1 MKNRVRRS
9 AVLFLSMM
17 LTVALL
23 AGISPASSAAPL
35 QLGTFEMDRA
45 VPAIAEKAGE
55 LGAVDAAQQAGEEV
69 PLKDRLLKDELLK
82 EAEVSADPDEAAA
95 AAEPEAA
102 EAALPEML
110 TEVELF
116 PEAAEAAEAPAAPV
130 TPATPAAPVASEAPV
145 APTAPSAPKV
155 SLDALRRANDPD
167 ALIAKYGG
175 FGYDQVIYADVVED
189 SDMTCY
195 VTDSATYFEYP
206 EVSFDWAGYDW
217 SSFDWDLIEDWDDW
231 AEFGSP
237 DWDGYDRMGGFDYMP
252 QMAVLSIGQ
261 NLYQLERYKD
271 GTTAFASSWAA
282 FPDGASE
289 PAAEEAPRR
298 LMFDSPLL
306 ELTDVRRA
314 SNGLLAV
321 TLQESPFAFEET
333 DPFFSDEAWTFDDEI
348 LNAADSWAFPADW
361 AFAAADRGCSGCGCT
376 CAGCG
381 CGCRDGAAVNAGP
394 MNADPVNA
402 SPENA
407 GVRWVCYLDPA
418 TFEVQLV
425 EAEEVSPDGSILP
438 LYSQTV
444 FYTEPESGLYHDLLE
459 KAAVYEAQAFADPRT
474 VTVVYDPGTERET
487 VVSAACEKGDFL
499 STTFM
504 AGYLLYEDAEGTV
517 PFLGNSDP
525 DKDVTIYAIY
535 DDGSDSAWYVPDTA
549 PADDGGFDA
558 QPADALPDDALPP
571 EVGGDPE
578 AEGPFEAGPAAV
590 PSVEPG
596 SVLIVET
603 EAEDPGVVIVEP
615 DADQPGVVILNPA
628 ADTEEDASQEAV
640 NLLEE
645 QETLDYAEVS
655 ERVYEANKLDAIF
668 GNHGSVQ
675 YCLTFDKDQR
685 PDMPCFIYETP
696 DMAYSEDRDAAFY
709 ADRAGF
715 YQMWTDGAWS
725 DLYYTFDFVNGFDPH
740 LNAGYQIMP
749 ESPEE
754 WWNPA
759 EETPLDVWAEGG
771 SVYLKSVYS
780 EAMSRAFIETWLP
793 GAYAGQT
800 VTVLAAADQ
809 QTYEL
814 TSLVYT
820 LFDQDG
826 QVVGTPLIYSI
837 DYDLDEPRACRNLR
851 ACAERSTELTA
862 ELTIIMNPGTDD
874 EVIETMTVPA
884 GSTVIYVSASG
895 MSLYEDA
902 DCTVPASRWDKLSD
916 MTWYIAPDILPEAM

>member
-82 EAEVSADPDEAAA
+82 EAETSADPDEAAA
-95 AAEPEAA
+95 AAEAEAA

-130 TPATPAAPVASEAPV
+130 TPANPAAPV

-175 FGYDQVIYADVVED
+175 FGYDQVVYADVVED

-237 DWDGYDRMGGFDYMP
+237 DWDGYDRMDGFDYMP

-282 FPDGASE
+282 FPNGASE

-376 CAGCG
+376 CGGCG
-381 CGCRDGAAVNAGP
+381 CGCRDVAAVNAGP

-402 SPENA
+402 GPVNA

-418 TFEVQLV
+418 TLEVQLV

-535 DDGSDSAWYVPDTA
+535 DDGSDSAWYAPDAA

-590 PSVEPG
+590 SVEPG
-596 SVLIVET
+596 SVLTVET

-615 DADQPGVVILNPA
+615 TADQPGVVVLNPA
-628 ADTEEDASQEAV
+628 AEAEEDASQEAV
-640 NLLEE
+640 ILLEE
-645 QETLDYAEVS
+645 EETLDYAEVS

-668 GNHGSVQ
+668 ANHGSVQ

-749 ESPEE
+749 DSQEE

-759 EETPLDVWAEGG
+759 EETPVDAWAEGG
-771 SVYLKSVYS
+771 SVYLKSAYS

-793 GAYAGQT
+793 GAYTGQT

-851 ACAERSTELTA
+851 ACAERSSELTA

-884 GSTVIYVSASG
+884 GSTVIYVSDSG

-916 MTWYIAPDILPEAM
+916 MTWYLAPDILPEAM

>member
-95 AAEPEAA
+95 AAEAETA

-175 FGYDQVIYADVVED
+175 FGYDQVVYADVVED

-237 DWDGYDRMGGFDYMP
+237 DWDGYDSMGGFDYMP

-376 CAGCG
+376 CGGCG

-402 SPENA
+402 

-418 TFEVQLV
+418 TLEVQLV

-535 DDGSDSAWYVPDTA
+535 DDGSDSAWYAPDAA

-590 PSVEPG
+590 SVEPG

-640 NLLEE
+640 ILLEE
-645 QETLDYAEVS
+645 EETLDYAEVS

-851 ACAERSTELTA
+851 ACAERSSELTA

-884 GSTVIYVSASG
+884 GSTVIYVSDSG

-916 MTWYIAPDILPEAM
+916 MTWYLAPDILPEAM

>member
-23 AGISPASSAAPL
+23 AGVSPASSAAPL

-130 TPATPAAPVASEAPV
+130 TPANPAAPVAPEASV

-155 SLDALRRANDPD
+155 SLDALRRANEPD

-175 FGYDQVIYADVVED
+175 FGYDQVVYADVVED

-237 DWDGYDRMGGFDYMP
+237 DWDGYDRMDGFDYMP

-376 CAGCG
+376 CGG

-402 SPENA
+402 

-418 TFEVQLV
+418 TLEVQLV

-535 DDGSDSAWYVPDTA
+535 DDGSDSAWYAPDAA

-578 AEGPFEAGPAAV
+578 AEGPFEAGPAAA

-640 NLLEE
+640 ILLEE
-645 QETLDYAEVS
+645 EETLDYAEVS

-749 ESPEE
+749 DSQEE

-884 GSTVIYVSASG
+884 GSTVIYVSDSG

-916 MTWYIAPDILPEAM
+916 MTWYLAPDILPEAM

>member
-95 AAEPEAA
+95 AAEAETA

-130 TPATPAAPVASEAPV
+130 TPANPAAPV

-175 FGYDQVIYADVVED
+175 FGYDQVVYADVVED

-376 CAGCG
+376 CGG

-402 SPENA
+402 

-418 TFEVQLV
+418 TLEVQLV

-535 DDGSDSAWYVPDTA
+535 DDGSDSAWYAPDA
-549 PADDGGFDA
+549 VPADDGGFDA

-590 PSVEPG
+590 SVEPG

-640 NLLEE
+640 ILLEE
-645 QETLDYAEVS
+645 EETLDYAEVS

-696 DMAYSEDRDAAFY
+696 YMAYSEDRDAAFY

-749 ESPEE
+749 DSPDE

-884 GSTVIYVSASG
+884 GSTVIYVSDSG

-916 MTWYIAPDILPEAM
+916 MTWYLAPDILPEAM

>member
-95 AAEPEAA
+95 AAEAETA

-116 PEAAEAAEAPAAPV
+116 PEAAEAPAAPV
-130 TPATPAAPVASEAPV
+130 TPANPAAPVASEAPV

-175 FGYDQVIYADVVED
+175 FGYDQVVYADVVED

-376 CAGCG
+376 CGGCG

-402 SPENA
+402 

-418 TFEVQLV
+418 TLEVQLV

-535 DDGSDSAWYVPDTA
+535 DDGSDSAWYAPDAA

-590 PSVEPG
+590 SVEPG

-640 NLLEE
+640 ILLEE
-645 QETLDYAEVS
+645 EETLDYAEVS

-749 ESPEE
+749 DSPEE

-771 SVYLKSVYS
+771 SVYLKSAYS

-793 GAYAGQT
+793 GAYTGQT

-809 QTYEL
+809 ETYEL

-851 ACAERSTELTA
+851 ACAERSSELTA

-884 GSTVIYVSASG
+884 GSTVIYVSDSG

-916 MTWYIAPDILPEAM
+916 MTWYLAPDILPEAM

>member
-95 AAEPEAA
+95 AAEPETA

-116 PEAAEAAEAPAAPV
+116 PEAAEAPAAPV
-130 TPATPAAPVASEAPV
+130 TPANPAAPVAPEASV

-175 FGYDQVIYADVVED
+175 FGYDQVVYADVVED

-237 DWDGYDRMGGFDYMP
+237 DWDGYDRMDGFDYMP

-418 TFEVQLV
+418 TLEVQLV

-504 AGYLLYEDAEGTV
+504 AGYLLYEDAKGTV

-535 DDGSDSAWYVPDTA
+535 DDGSDSAWYTPDA
-549 PADDGGFDA
+549 VPADDGGFDA

-590 PSVEPG
+590 SVEPG

-640 NLLEE
+640 ILLEE
-645 QETLDYAEVS
+645 EETLDYAEVS

-749 ESPEE
+749 DSPEE

-771 SVYLKSVYS
+771 SLYLKSAYS

-851 ACAERSTELTA
+851 ACAERSSELTA

-884 GSTVIYVSASG
+884 GSTVIYVSDSG

-916 MTWYIAPDILPEAM
+916 MTWYLAPDILPEAM

>member
-1 MKNRVRRS
+1 MKNRVRHS

-95 AAEPEAA
+95 AAEAETA

-130 TPATPAAPVASEAPV
+130 TPANPAAPVAPEASV

-175 FGYDQVIYADVVED
+175 FGYDQVVYADVVED

-361 AFAAADRGCSGCGCT
+361 AFAAADRGCSGCCCT
-376 CAGCG
+376 CDGCG

-394 MNADPVNA
+394 MNADHV
-402 SPENA
+402 NA

-418 TFEVQLV
+418 TLEVQLV

-535 DDGSDSAWYVPDTA
+535 DDGSDSAWYAPDAA

-558 QPADALPDDALPP
+558 QHADALPDDALPP

-590 PSVEPG
+590 SVEPG

-640 NLLEE
+640 ILLEE
-645 QETLDYAEVS
+645 EETLDYAEVS

-826 QVVGTPLIYSI
+826 QAVGTPLIYSI

-884 GSTVIYVSASG
+884 GSTVIYVSDSG

-916 MTWYIAPDILPEAM
+916 MTWYLAPDILPEAM

>member
-130 TPATPAAPVASEAPV
+130 TPANPAAPV

-175 FGYDQVIYADVVED
+175 FGYDQVVYADVVED

-361 AFAAADRGCSGCGCT
+361 AFAGADRGCSGCGCT

-402 SPENA
+402 

-418 TFEVQLV
+418 TLEVQLV

-459 KAAVYEAQAFADPRT
+459 KAAVYEAQTFADPRT

-535 DDGSDSAWYVPDTA
+535 DDGSDSAWYTPDA
-549 PADDGGFDA
+549 VPADDGGFDA

-590 PSVEPG
+590 SVEPG

-640 NLLEE
+640 ILLEE
-645 QETLDYAEVS
+645 EETLDYAEVS

-771 SVYLKSVYS
+771 SVYLKSAYS

-851 ACAERSTELTA
+851 ACAERSSELTA

-884 GSTVIYVSASG
+884 GSTVIYVSDSG

-916 MTWYIAPDILPEAM
+916 MTWYLAPDILPEAM

>member
-95 AAEPEAA
+95 AAEAETA

-130 TPATPAAPVASEAPV
+130 TPANPAAPVAPEASV

-376 CAGCG
+376 CGGCG

-402 SPENA
+402 

-418 TFEVQLV
+418 TLEVQLV

-535 DDGSDSAWYVPDTA
+535 DDGSDSAWYAPDAA

-578 AEGPFEAGPAAV
+578 AEGPFEAGPAAA

-640 NLLEE
+640 ILLEE
-645 QETLDYAEVS
+645 EETLDYAEVS

-851 ACAERSTELTA
+851 ACAERSSELTA

-884 GSTVIYVSASG
+884 GSTVIYVSDSG

-916 MTWYIAPDILPEAM
+916 MTWYLAPDILPEAM

>member
-130 TPATPAAPVASEAPV
+130 TPANPAAPVASEAPV

-175 FGYDQVIYADVVED
+175 FGYDQVVYADVVED
-189 SDMTCY
+189 SDMSCY

-282 FPDGASE
+282 FPNGASE

-376 CAGCG
+376 CGGCG

-402 SPENA
+402 

-418 TFEVQLV
+418 TLEVQLV

-535 DDGSDSAWYVPDTA
+535 DDGSDSAWYAPDAA

-590 PSVEPG
+590 SVEPG

-640 NLLEE
+640 ILLEE
-645 QETLDYAEVS
+645 EETLDYAEVS

-851 ACAERSTELTA
+851 ACAERSSELTA

-884 GSTVIYVSASG
+884 GSTVIYVSDSG

-916 MTWYIAPDILPEAM
+916 MTWYLAPDILPEAM

>member
-1 MKNRVRRS
+1 MKNRVRHS

-82 EAEVSADPDEAAA
+82 EAEVSADPPEAAA

-130 TPATPAAPVASEAPV
+130 TPANPAAPVAPEAPV

-175 FGYDQVIYADVVED
+175 FGYDQVVYADVVED

-376 CAGCG
+376 CGGCG

-402 SPENA
+402 

-418 TFEVQLV
+418 TLEVQLV

-535 DDGSDSAWYVPDTA
+535 DDGSDSAWYAPDA
-549 PADDGGFDA
+549 VPADDGGFDA

-590 PSVEPG
+590 SVEPG

-640 NLLEE
+640 VLLEE
-645 QETLDYAEVS
+645 EETLDYAEVS

-851 ACAERSTELTA
+851 ACAERSSELTA

-884 GSTVIYVSASG
+884 GSTVIYVSDSG

-916 MTWYIAPDILPEAM
+916 MTWYLAPDILPEAM

>member
-155 SLDALRRANDPD
+155 SLDALRRANEPD

-175 FGYDQVIYADVVED
+175 FGYDQVVYADVVED

-376 CAGCG
+376 CGGCG

-402 SPENA
+402 

-418 TFEVQLV
+418 TLEVQLV

-459 KAAVYEAQAFADPRT
+459 KAAVYEAQTFADPRT

-504 AGYLLYEDAEGTV
+504 AGYLLYEDAKGTV

-535 DDGSDSAWYVPDTA
+535 DDGSDSAWYAPDAA

-590 PSVEPG
+590 SVEPG

-640 NLLEE
+640 ILLEE
-645 QETLDYAEVS
+645 EETLDYAEVS

-749 ESPEE
+749 ESPDE

-771 SVYLKSVYS
+771 SVYLKSAYS

-884 GSTVIYVSASG
+884 GSTVIYVSDSG

-916 MTWYIAPDILPEAM
+916 MTWYLAPDILPEAM

>member
-1 MKNRVRRS
+1 MQ
-9 AVLFLSMM
+9 M
-17 LTVALL
+17 
-23 AGISPASSAAPL
+23 
-35 QLGTFEMDRA
+35 
-45 VPAIAEKAGE
+45 
-55 LGAVDAAQQAGEEV
+55 
-69 PLKDRLLKDELLK
+69 
-82 EAEVSADPDEAAA
+82 
-95 AAEPEAA
+95 
-102 EAALPEML
+102 LPEML
-110 TEVELF
+110 TEQDLL
-116 PEAAEAAEAPAAPV
+116 PEN
-130 TPATPAAPVASEAPV
+130 SERPLN
-145 APTAPSAPKV
+145 SG
-155 SLDALRRANDPD
+155 LRIEDIMKANDPD

-175 FGYDQVIYADVVED
+175 FGYDQVVYADFFDDVD
-189 SDMTCY
+189 YTCY
-195 VTDSATYFEYP
+195 LTDSQVYYEYP
-206 EVSFDWAGYDW
+206 GVSYDWNSFDWN
-217 SSFDWDLIEDWDDW
+217 SFDWDLIQDWEDW

-237 DWDGYDRMGGFDYMP
+237 DWDGYDSMDGFGDYASVP
-252 QMAVLSIGQ
+252 QICILSTDKKT
-261 NLYQLERYKD
+261 YQMDHYDD
-271 GTTAFASSWAA
+271 GTVAFASTWNA
-282 FPDGASE
+282 FSDDAVPDLNV
-289 PAAEEAPRR
+289 EENPLR
-298 LMFDSPLL
+298 LLSDSMQF
-306 ELTDVRRA
+306 EITDVRDV
-314 SNGLLAV
+314 NGLLAV
-321 TLQESPFAFEET
+321 TMVESPTAVE
-333 DPFFSDEAWTFDDEI
+333 DD
-348 LNAADSWAFPADW
+348 LFLDDRCSCDS
-361 AFAAADRGCSGCGCT
+361 CSFKDSIEKT
-376 CAGCG
+376 
-381 CGCRDGAAVNAGP
+381 
-394 MNADPVNA
+394 
-402 SPENA
+402 
-407 GVRWVCYLDPA
+407 GVQWVCYLDPN
-418 TFEVQLV
+418 TLEVQYYEV
-425 EAEEVSPDGSILP
+425 EAVANDGAVVP
-438 LYSQTV
+438 LYSRTM
-444 FYTEPESGLYHDLLE
+444 FYTEAESGLYHDIQE
-459 KAAVYEAQAFADPRT
+459 KAAVYESQTFADPRT
-474 VTVVYDPGTERET
+474 VTVIYDPGTERET
-487 VVSAACEKGDFL
+487 VVSAVCERGDFL

-535 DDGSDSAWYVPDTA
+535 DDGSDSAWYAPDAA

-590 PSVEPG
+590 SVEPG

-640 NLLEE
+640 ILLEE
-645 QETLDYAEVS
+645 EETLDYAEVS

-771 SVYLKSVYS
+771 SVYLKSAYS

-884 GSTVIYVSASG
+884 GSTVIYVSDSG

-916 MTWYIAPDILPEAM
+916 MTWYLAPDILPEAM

>member
-35 QLGTFEMDRA
+35 QLSTFEMDRA

-82 EAEVSADPDEAAA
+82 EAETSADPDEAAA
-95 AAEPEAA
+95 AAEAETA

-130 TPATPAAPVASEAPV
+130 TPANPAAPVAPEASV

-361 AFAAADRGCSGCGCT
+361 AFAAADRGCSGCCT
-376 CAGCG
+376 CDGCG

-418 TFEVQLV
+418 TLEVQLV

-535 DDGSDSAWYVPDTA
+535 DDGSDSAWYAPDAA

-571 EVGGDPE
+571 EIGGDPE

-590 PSVEPG
+590 SVEPG

-640 NLLEE
+640 ILLEE
-645 QETLDYAEVS
+645 EETLDYAEVS

-668 GNHGSVQ
+668 ANHGSVQ

-851 ACAERSTELTA
+851 ACAERSSELTA

-884 GSTVIYVSASG
+884 GSTVIYVSDSG

-902 DCTVPASRWDKLSD
+902 NCTVPASRWDKLSD
-916 MTWYIAPDILPEAM
+916 MTWYLAPDILPEAM

>member
-23 AGISPASSAAPL
+23 AGVSPASSAAPL

-82 EAEVSADPDEAAA
+82 EAEVSAEPAETAA
-95 AAEPEAA
+95 AAEAETA

-130 TPATPAAPVASEAPV
+130 TPANPAAPVAPA
-145 APTAPSAPKV
+145 ALSAPKV
-155 SLDALRRANDPD
+155 SLEDIRRANDPD

-175 FGYDQVIYADVVED
+175 FGYDQVVYADVVED

-237 DWDGYDRMGGFDYMP
+237 DWDGYDRMDGFDYMP

-376 CAGCG
+376 CTGCG

-402 SPENA
+402 

-418 TFEVQLV
+418 TLEVQLV

-459 KAAVYEAQAFADPRT
+459 KAAVYEAQTFADPRT

-535 DDGSDSAWYVPDTA
+535 DDGSDSAWYAPDAA
-549 PADDGGFDA
+549 PADDSGFDA
-558 QPADALPDDALPP
+558 QPADALPEDALPP

-590 PSVEPG
+590 SVEPG
-596 SVLIVET
+596 SVLTVET

-615 DADQPGVVILNPA
+615 TADQPGVVVLNPA
-628 ADTEEDASQEAV
+628 EETEDASQEAV
-640 NLLEE
+640 ILLEE
-645 QETLDYAEVS
+645 EETLDYAEVS

-740 LNAGYQIMP
+740 LNAGYQIVP

-759 EETPLDVWAEGG
+759 EETPVDVWAEGG

-884 GSTVIYVSASG
+884 GSTVIYVSDSG

-916 MTWYIAPDILPEAM
+916 MTWYLAPDILPEAM

>member
-130 TPATPAAPVASEAPV
+130 TPANPAAPVAPEASV

-175 FGYDQVIYADVVED
+175 FGYDQVVYADVVED

-376 CAGCG
+376 CGGCG

-402 SPENA
+402 

-418 TFEVQLV
+418 TLEVQLV

-535 DDGSDSAWYVPDTA
+535 DDGSDSAWYAPDAA

-571 EVGGDPE
+571 EIGGDPE

-590 PSVEPG
+590 SVEPG

-640 NLLEE
+640 ILLEE
-645 QETLDYAEVS
+645 EETLDYAEVS

-771 SVYLKSVYS
+771 SVYLKSAYS

-851 ACAERSTELTA
+851 ACAERSSELTA

-884 GSTVIYVSASG
+884 GSTVIYVSDSG

-916 MTWYIAPDILPEAM
+916 MTWYLAPDILPEAM

>member
-1 MKNRVRRS
+1 M
-9 AVLFLSMM
+9 
-17 LTVALL
+17 
-23 AGISPASSAAPL
+23 
-35 QLGTFEMDRA
+35 
-45 VPAIAEKAGE
+45 
-55 LGAVDAAQQAGEEV
+55 
-69 PLKDRLLKDELLK
+69 
-82 EAEVSADPDEAAA
+82 
-95 AAEPEAA
+95 
-102 EAALPEML
+102 
-110 TEVELF
+110 
-116 PEAAEAAEAPAAPV
+116 
-130 TPATPAAPVASEAPV
+130 
-145 APTAPSAPKV
+145 
-155 SLDALRRANDPD
+155 
-167 ALIAKYGG
+167 
-175 FGYDQVIYADVVED
+175 
-189 SDMTCY
+189 
-195 VTDSATYFEYP
+195 
-206 EVSFDWAGYDW
+206 
-217 SSFDWDLIEDWDDW
+217 
-231 AEFGSP
+231 
-237 DWDGYDRMGGFDYMP
+237 
-252 QMAVLSIGQ
+252 
-261 NLYQLERYKD
+261 
-271 GTTAFASSWAA
+271 
-282 FPDGASE
+282 
-289 PAAEEAPRR
+289 
-298 LMFDSPLL
+298 
-306 ELTDVRRA
+306 
-314 SNGLLAV
+314 
-321 TLQESPFAFEET
+321 
-333 DPFFSDEAWTFDDEI
+333 
-348 LNAADSWAFPADW
+348 
-361 AFAAADRGCSGCGCT
+361 
-376 CAGCG
+376 
-381 CGCRDGAAVNAGP
+381 NAGP
-394 MNADPVNA
+394 MNADPV
-402 SPENA
+402 NA

-418 TFEVQLV
+418 TLEVQLV

-535 DDGSDSAWYVPDTA
+535 DDGSDSAWYAPDAA

-590 PSVEPG
+590 SVEPG

-640 NLLEE
+640 ILLEE
-645 QETLDYAEVS
+645 EETLDYAEVS

-725 DLYYTFDFVNGFDPH
+725 DLYYTFDFINGFDPH

-749 ESPEE
+749 DSQEE

-759 EETPLDVWAEGG
+759 EETPVDAWAEGG
-771 SVYLKSVYS
+771 SVYLKSAYS

-874 EVIETMTVPA
+874 DVIETMTVPA
-884 GSTVIYVSASG
+884 GSTVIYVSDSG

-916 MTWYIAPDILPEAM
+916 MTWYLAPDILPEAM

>member
-95 AAEPEAA
+95 AAEAETA

-130 TPATPAAPVASEAPV
+130 TPANPAAPVASEAPV

-175 FGYDQVIYADVVED
+175 FGYDQVVYADVVED

-237 DWDGYDRMGGFDYMP
+237 DWDGYDRMDGFDYMP

-381 CGCRDGAAVNAGP
+381 CRDGAAVNAGP
-394 MNADPVNA
+394 MNADSV
-402 SPENA
+402 NA

-418 TFEVQLV
+418 TLEVQLV

-459 KAAVYEAQAFADPRT
+459 KAAVYEAQTFADPRT
-474 VTVVYDPGTERET
+474 VTVVYDPGTEREA

-535 DDGSDSAWYVPDTA
+535 DDGSDSAWYAPDAA

-590 PSVEPG
+590 SVEPG

-640 NLLEE
+640 ILLEE
-645 QETLDYAEVS
+645 EETLDYAEVS

-749 ESPEE
+749 DSQEE

-771 SVYLKSVYS
+771 SVYLKSAYS

-884 GSTVIYVSASG
+884 GSTVIYVSDSG

-916 MTWYIAPDILPEAM
+916 MTWYLAPDILPEAM

>member
-1 MKNRVRRS
+1 MKNRVRHS

-82 EAEVSADPDEAAA
+82 EAEVSADPPEAAA

-116 PEAAEAAEAPAAPV
+116 PEAAEAAEAPAASV
-130 TPATPAAPVASEAPV
+130 TTSNPAAPVAPEASV
-145 APTAPSAPKV
+145 APTAPAAPKV
-155 SLDALRRANDPD
+155 SLEDIRRANDPD

-175 FGYDQVIYADVVED
+175 FGYDQVVYADVVED

-376 CAGCG
+376 CGGCG

-402 SPENA
+402 
-407 GVRWVCYLDPA
+407 GIRWVCYLDPA
-418 TFEVQLV
+418 TLEVQLV

-459 KAAVYEAQAFADPRT
+459 KAAVYETQAFADPRT

-487 VVSAACEKGDFL
+487 VVSTACEKGDFL

-504 AGYLLYEDAEGTV
+504 AGYLLYEDAKGTV

-535 DDGSDSAWYVPDTA
+535 DDGSDSAWYAPDAA

-571 EVGGDPE
+571 EVGGDSE

-590 PSVEPG
+590 SVEPG

-640 NLLEE
+640 ILLEE
-645 QETLDYAEVS
+645 EETLDYAEVS

-725 DLYYTFDFVNGFDPH
+725 DLYYTFDFVNDFDPH

-851 ACAERSTELTA
+851 ACAERSSELTA

-884 GSTVIYVSASG
+884 GSTVIYVSDSG

-916 MTWYIAPDILPEAM
+916 MTWYLAPDILPEAM

>member
-55 LGAVDAAQQAGEEV
+55 LAAVDAAQQAGEEEV

-95 AAEPEAA
+95 AAEAETA

-130 TPATPAAPVASEAPV
+130 TPANPAAPV

-175 FGYDQVIYADVVED
+175 FGYDQVVYADVVED
-189 SDMTCY
+189 SDMSCY

-376 CAGCG
+376 CGGCG

-394 MNADPVNA
+394 
-402 SPENA
+402 ENA

-418 TFEVQLV
+418 TLEVQLV

-535 DDGSDSAWYVPDTA
+535 DDGSDSAWYAPDAA

-578 AEGPFEAGPAAV
+578 AEGPFEAGPAAA

-640 NLLEE
+640 ILLEE
-645 QETLDYAEVS
+645 EETLDYAEVS

-771 SVYLKSVYS
+771 SVYLKSAYS

-884 GSTVIYVSASG
+884 GSTVIYVSDSG

-916 MTWYIAPDILPEAM
+916 MTWYLAPDILPEAM

>member
-130 TPATPAAPVASEAPV
+130 TPANPAAPVAVASEAPV

-175 FGYDQVIYADVVED
+175 FGYDQVVYADVVED
-189 SDMTCY
+189 SDMSCY

-282 FPDGASE
+282 FPNGASE

-376 CAGCG
+376 CGGCG

-402 SPENA
+402 

-418 TFEVQLV
+418 TLEVQLV

-535 DDGSDSAWYVPDTA
+535 DDGSDSAWYAPDAA

-590 PSVEPG
+590 SVEPG
-596 SVLIVET
+596 SVLTVET

-640 NLLEE
+640 ILLEE
-645 QETLDYAEVS
+645 EETLDYAEVS

-793 GAYAGQT
+793 GAYTGQT

-851 ACAERSTELTA
+851 ACAERSSELTA

-884 GSTVIYVSASG
+884 GSTVIYVSDSG

-916 MTWYIAPDILPEAM
+916 MTWYLAPDILPEAM

>member
-95 AAEPEAA
+95 AAEAETA

-130 TPATPAAPVASEAPV
+130 TPANPAAPVAPEASV

-402 SPENA
+402 

-418 TFEVQLV
+418 TLEVQLV

-535 DDGSDSAWYVPDTA
+535 DDGSDSAWYAPDAA

-590 PSVEPG
+590 SVEPG

-640 NLLEE
+640 ILLEE
-645 QETLDYAEVS
+645 EETLDYAEVS

-884 GSTVIYVSASG
+884 GSTVIYVSDSG

-916 MTWYIAPDILPEAM
+916 MTWYLAPDILPEAM

>member
-95 AAEPEAA
+95 AAEAETA

-130 TPATPAAPVASEAPV
+130 TPANPAAPV

-175 FGYDQVIYADVVED
+175 FGYDQVVYADVVED

-361 AFAAADRGCSGCGCT
+361 AFAGADRGCSGCGCT

-402 SPENA
+402 

-418 TFEVQLV
+418 TLEVQLV

-444 FYTEPESGLYHDLLE
+444 FYTEPASGLYHDLLE
-459 KAAVYEAQAFADPRT
+459 KAAVYEAQSFADPRT
-474 VTVVYDPGTERET
+474 VTVVYDPGTEREA

-535 DDGSDSAWYVPDTA
+535 DDGSDSAWYAPDAA

-578 AEGPFEAGPAAV
+578 AEGPFEAGSAAV

-640 NLLEE
+640 ILLEE
-645 QETLDYAEVS
+645 EETLDYAEVS

-826 QVVGTPLIYSI
+826 QMVGTPLIYSI

-851 ACAERSTELTA
+851 ACAERSSELTA

-884 GSTVIYVSASG
+884 GSTVIYVSDSG

-916 MTWYIAPDILPEAM
+916 MTWYLAPDILPEAM

>member
-95 AAEPEAA
+95 AAEAETA

-130 TPATPAAPVASEAPV
+130 TPANPAAPVAPEASV

-175 FGYDQVIYADVVED
+175 FGYDQVVYADVVED

-381 CGCRDGAAVNAGP
+381 CRDGAAVNAGP

-418 TFEVQLV
+418 TLEVQLV

-535 DDGSDSAWYVPDTA
+535 DDGSDSAWYAPDAA

-578 AEGPFEAGPAAV
+578 AEGPFEAGPAAA

-640 NLLEE
+640 ILLEE
-645 QETLDYAEVS
+645 EETLDYAEVS

-749 ESPEE
+749 DSPEE

-771 SVYLKSVYS
+771 SVYLKSAYS

-884 GSTVIYVSASG
+884 GSTVIYVSDSG

-916 MTWYIAPDILPEAM
+916 MTWYLAPDILPEAM

>member
-23 AGISPASSAAPL
+23 AGVSPASSAAPL

-82 EAEVSADPDEAAA
+82 EAETSADPDEAAA

-130 TPATPAAPVASEAPV
+130 TPANPAAPVAPEASV

-175 FGYDQVIYADVVED
+175 FGYDQVVYADVVED

-237 DWDGYDRMGGFDYMP
+237 DWDGYDRMDGFDYMP

-376 CAGCG
+376 CGGCG

-402 SPENA
+402 

-418 TFEVQLV
+418 TLEVQLV

-459 KAAVYEAQAFADPRT
+459 KAAVYETQAFADPRT
-474 VTVVYDPGTERET
+474 VTVVYDPGTEREA

-535 DDGSDSAWYVPDTA
+535 DDGSDSAWYTPDA
-549 PADDGGFDA
+549 VPADDGGFDA

-578 AEGPFEAGPAAV
+578 AEGPFEAGPAAA

-615 DADQPGVVILNPA
+615 DADQPGMVILNPA

-640 NLLEE
+640 ILLEE
-645 QETLDYAEVS
+645 EETLDYAEVS

-725 DLYYTFDFVNGFDPH
+725 DLYYTFDFVNDFDPH

-884 GSTVIYVSASG
+884 GSTVIYVSDSG

-916 MTWYIAPDILPEAM
+916 MTWYLAPDILPEAM

>member
-130 TPATPAAPVASEAPV
+130 TPANPAAPVAPEAPV

-376 CAGCG
+376 CGGCG

-402 SPENA
+402 

-418 TFEVQLV
+418 TLEVQLV

-459 KAAVYEAQAFADPRT
+459 KAAVYEAQTFADPRT

-535 DDGSDSAWYVPDTA
+535 DDGSDSAWYAPDAA
-549 PADDGGFDA
+549 PADNGGFDA

-590 PSVEPG
+590 SVEPG

-640 NLLEE
+640 ILLEE
-645 QETLDYAEVS
+645 EETLDYAEVS

-771 SVYLKSVYS
+771 SVYLKSAYS

-800 VTVLAAADQ
+800 VTVLATADQ

-884 GSTVIYVSASG
+884 GSTVIYVSDSG

-916 MTWYIAPDILPEAM
+916 MTWYLAPDILPEAM

>member
-130 TPATPAAPVASEAPV
+130 TPANPADPVAPEASV

-175 FGYDQVIYADVVED
+175 FGYDQVVYADVVED

-376 CAGCG
+376 CGGCG

-402 SPENA
+402 

-418 TFEVQLV
+418 TLEVQLV

-535 DDGSDSAWYVPDTA
+535 DDGSDSAWYAPDAA

-590 PSVEPG
+590 SVEPG
-596 SVLIVET
+596 SVLTVET

-640 NLLEE
+640 ILLEE
-645 QETLDYAEVS
+645 EETLDYAEVS

-771 SVYLKSVYS
+771 SVYLKSAYS

-793 GAYAGQT
+793 GAYTGQT

-884 GSTVIYVSASG
+884 GSTVIYVSDSG

-916 MTWYIAPDILPEAM
+916 MTWYLAPDILPEAM

>member
-95 AAEPEAA
+95 AAEAETA

-130 TPATPAAPVASEAPV
+130 TPANPAAPVAPEASV

-175 FGYDQVIYADVVED
+175 FGYDQVVYADVVED

-376 CAGCG
+376 CGGCG

-402 SPENA
+402 

-418 TFEVQLV
+418 TLEVQLV

-535 DDGSDSAWYVPDTA
+535 DDGSDSAWYTPDA
-549 PADDGGFDA
+549 VPADDGGFDA

-590 PSVEPG
+590 SVEPG

-640 NLLEE
+640 ILLEE
-645 QETLDYAEVS
+645 EETLDYAEVS

-749 ESPEE
+749 DSPDE

-771 SVYLKSVYS
+771 SVYLKSAYS

-884 GSTVIYVSASG
+884 GSTVIYVSDSG

-916 MTWYIAPDILPEAM
+916 MTWYLAPDILPEAM

>member
-95 AAEPEAA
+95 AAEAETA

-130 TPATPAAPVASEAPV
+130 TPANPAAPVAPEASV

-175 FGYDQVIYADVVED
+175 FGYDQVVYADVVED

-376 CAGCG
+376 CGGCG

-402 SPENA
+402 

-418 TFEVQLV
+418 TLEVQLV

-535 DDGSDSAWYVPDTA
+535 DDGSDSAWYAPDAA

-590 PSVEPG
+590 SVEPG

-640 NLLEE
+640 ILLEE
-645 QETLDYAEVS
+645 EETLDYAEVS

-851 ACAERSTELTA
+851 ACAERSSELTA

-884 GSTVIYVSASG
+884 GSTVIYVSDSG

-916 MTWYIAPDILPEAM
+916 MTWYLAPDILPEAM

>member
-1 MKNRVRRS
+1 MKNRVRHS

-95 AAEPEAA
+95 AAEPETA

-130 TPATPAAPVASEAPV
+130 TPANPAAPVAPEASV

-175 FGYDQVIYADVVED
+175 FGYDQVVYADVVED

-402 SPENA
+402 

-418 TFEVQLV
+418 TLEVQLV

-504 AGYLLYEDAEGTV
+504 AGYLLYEDAKGTV

-535 DDGSDSAWYVPDTA
+535 DDGSDSAWYAPDAA

-571 EVGGDPE
+571 EIGGDPE

-590 PSVEPG
+590 SVEPG

-640 NLLEE
+640 ILLEE
-645 QETLDYAEVS
+645 EETLDYAEVS

-771 SVYLKSVYS
+771 SVYLKSAYS

-884 GSTVIYVSASG
+884 GSTVIYVSDSG

-916 MTWYIAPDILPEAM
+916 MTWYLAPDILPEAM

>member
-55 LGAVDAAQQAGEEV
+55 LGAVDAAQQA
-69 PLKDRLLKDELLK
+69 
-82 EAEVSADPDEAAA
+82 
-95 AAEPEAA
+95 AA

-130 TPATPAAPVASEAPV
+130 TPANPAAPVASEAPV

-175 FGYDQVIYADVVED
+175 FGYDQVVYADVVED

-376 CAGCG
+376 CGGCG

-402 SPENA
+402 

-418 TFEVQLV
+418 TLEVQLV

-535 DDGSDSAWYVPDTA
+535 DDGSDSAWYAPDAA
-549 PADDGGFDA
+549 PADVGGFDA

-590 PSVEPG
+590 SVEPG

-640 NLLEE
+640 ILLEE
-645 QETLDYAEVS
+645 EETLDYAEVS

-884 GSTVIYVSASG
+884 GSTVIYVSDSG

-916 MTWYIAPDILPEAM
+916 MTWYLAPDILPEAM

>member
-1 MKNRVRRS
+1 
-9 AVLFLSMM
+9 MM

-130 TPATPAAPVASEAPV
+130 TPANPAAPVASEAPV

-175 FGYDQVIYADVVED
+175 FGYDQVVYADVVED
-189 SDMTCY
+189 SDMSCY

-418 TFEVQLV
+418 TLEVQLV

-535 DDGSDSAWYVPDTA
+535 DDGSDSAWYTPDA
-549 PADDGGFDA
+549 VPADDGGFDA

-590 PSVEPG
+590 SVEPG

-640 NLLEE
+640 ILLEE
-645 QETLDYAEVS
+645 EETLDYAEVS

-851 ACAERSTELTA
+851 ACAERSSELTA

-884 GSTVIYVSASG
+884 GSTVIYVSDSG

-916 MTWYIAPDILPEAM
+916 MTWYLAPDILPEAM

>member
-155 SLDALRRANDPD
+155 SLDALRRANEPD

-175 FGYDQVIYADVVED
+175 FGYDQVVYADVVED

-361 AFAAADRGCSGCGCT
+361 AFAAADRGCSGCCCT
-376 CAGCG
+376 CGGCG

-402 SPENA
+402 

-418 TFEVQLV
+418 TLEVQLV

-444 FYTEPESGLYHDLLE
+444 FYTEPESGLYHDLL
-459 KAAVYEAQAFADPRT
+459 D
-474 VTVVYDPGTERET
+474 
-487 VVSAACEKGDFL
+487 
-499 STTFM
+499 
-504 AGYLLYEDAEGTV
+504 
-517 PFLGNSDP
+517 
-525 DKDVTIYAIY
+525 
-535 DDGSDSAWYVPDTA
+535 
-549 PADDGGFDA
+549 
-558 QPADALPDDALPP
+558 DALPDDALPP

-590 PSVEPG
+590 SVEPG

-640 NLLEE
+640 ILLEE
-645 QETLDYAEVS
+645 EETLDYAEVS

-749 ESPEE
+749 DSQEE

-884 GSTVIYVSASG
+884 GSTVIYVSDSG

-916 MTWYIAPDILPEAM
+916 MTWYLAPDILPEAM

>member
-69 PLKDRLLKDELLK
+69 PLKDRLLKEELLK
-82 EAEVSADPDEAAA
+82 EAATSSADPPEAEAAA
-95 AAEPEAA
+95 EAEAA

-130 TPATPAAPVASEAPV
+130 TQANPAAPVAPEAPV

-175 FGYDQVIYADVVED
+175 FGYDQVVYADVVED

-252 QMAVLSIGQ
+252 QMSVLSIGQ

-361 AFAAADRGCSGCGCT
+361 AFAGADRGCSGCGCT
-376 CAGCG
+376 CTGCG

-402 SPENA
+402 

-418 TFEVQLV
+418 TLEVQLV

-504 AGYLLYEDAEGTV
+504 AGYLLYEDAEGSV

-535 DDGSDSAWYVPDTA
+535 DDGSDSAWYAPDA
-549 PADDGGFDA
+549 VPADDGGFDA

-590 PSVEPG
+590 SVEPG
-596 SVLIVET
+596 SLLIVET

-615 DADQPGVVILNPA
+615 TADQPGVVILNPA

-640 NLLEE
+640 ILLEE
-645 QETLDYAEVS
+645 EETLDYAEVS

-749 ESPEE
+749 DSQEE

-759 EETPLDVWAEGG
+759 EETPVDAWAEGG
-771 SVYLKSVYS
+771 SVYLKSAYS

-809 QTYEL
+809 ETYEL

-851 ACAERSTELTA
+851 ACAERSSELTA

-884 GSTVIYVSASG
+884 GSTVIYVSDSG

-916 MTWYIAPDILPEAM
+916 MTWYLAPDILPEAM

>member
-116 PEAAEAAEAPAAPV
+116 PEAAEAPAAPV

-155 SLDALRRANDPD
+155 SLEDIRRANDPD

-175 FGYDQVIYADVVED
+175 FGYDQVVYADVVED

-376 CAGCG
+376 CVG

-402 SPENA
+402 

-418 TFEVQLV
+418 TLEVQLV

-459 KAAVYEAQAFADPRT
+459 KAAVYEAQTFADPRT

-504 AGYLLYEDAEGTV
+504 AGYLLYEDAKGTV

-535 DDGSDSAWYVPDTA
+535 DDGSDSAWYAPDAA
-549 PADDGGFDA
+549 PADNGGFDA

-590 PSVEPG
+590 SVEPG

-640 NLLEE
+640 ILLEE
-645 QETLDYAEVS
+645 EETLDYAEVS

-685 PDMPCFIYETP
+685 PDMPCFIYETR
-696 DMAYSEDRDAAFY
+696 DMAYSENRGAAFY

-884 GSTVIYVSASG
+884 GSTVIYVSDSG

-916 MTWYIAPDILPEAM
+916 MTWYLAPDILPEAM

>member
-1 MKNRVRRS
+1 
-9 AVLFLSMM
+9 
-17 LTVALL
+17 
-23 AGISPASSAAPL
+23 
-35 QLGTFEMDRA
+35 
-45 VPAIAEKAGE
+45 
-55 LGAVDAAQQAGEEV
+55 
-69 PLKDRLLKDELLK
+69 
-82 EAEVSADPDEAAA
+82 
-95 AAEPEAA
+95 
-102 EAALPEML
+102 
-110 TEVELF
+110 
-116 PEAAEAAEAPAAPV
+116 
-130 TPATPAAPVASEAPV
+130 
-145 APTAPSAPKV
+145 
-155 SLDALRRANDPD
+155 
-167 ALIAKYGG
+167 
-175 FGYDQVIYADVVED
+175 
-189 SDMTCY
+189 MTCY

-376 CAGCG
+376 CGGCG

-402 SPENA
+402 

-418 TFEVQLV
+418 TLEVQLV

-504 AGYLLYEDAEGTV
+504 AGYLLYEDAKGTV

-535 DDGSDSAWYVPDTA
+535 DDGSDSTWYAPDAA

-590 PSVEPG
+590 SVEPG

-640 NLLEE
+640 ILLEE
-645 QETLDYAEVS
+645 EETLDYAEVS

-884 GSTVIYVSASG
+884 GSTVIYVSDSG

-916 MTWYIAPDILPEAM
+916 MTWYLAPDILPEAM